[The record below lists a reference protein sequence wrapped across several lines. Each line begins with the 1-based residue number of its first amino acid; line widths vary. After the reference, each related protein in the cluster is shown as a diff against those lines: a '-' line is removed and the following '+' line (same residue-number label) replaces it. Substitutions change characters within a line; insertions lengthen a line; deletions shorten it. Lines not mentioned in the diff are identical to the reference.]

1 MAWVGRCLVKTV
13 LYSDDGGDGGGGKT
27 VGGRTKEALHAL
39 LWLEYGREDEGS
51 RLEEGKEFA
60 NIINSL
66 WECRLAVFH

>member
-1 MAWVGRCLVKTV
+1 MHGMGRCLVKTV
-13 LYSDDGGDGGGGKT
+13 RGGDGGDGGGGKT
-27 VGGRTKEALHAL
+27 VEGRTKEALHAL

-66 WECRLAVFH
+66 WECRLAVFR